1 MSFSDANNPTY
12 PSPHRISIPES
23 TKDIKFTCNL
33 PECVW
38 IISSHNYTITTS
50 SYNIQELT
58 PELNGT
64 ISLFVTTST
73 VAYYTARVSIQ
84 VTPQLFLIK
93 NISTIMSIVAVIT
106 VFSILLI
113 LWCGTCIC
121 LCRKRNTTALANGGV
136 DVEGDIIHGIVLQD
150 EQIAGEEAISVRSVT
165 RVSKTGPDQQEIEDI
180 VIPNNNTTMLL
191 IAVQDNIHIENRN
204 DAEEIV
210 YEDMSVIGGVSRE
223 SRAYENRIVSKFPGY
238 ISAQNTPMM
247 YQHYVDSEKEENS
260 LFRAEFQKLKQK
272 RPKGDNPR
280 IPFLFEQTRVVL
292 DGKRDYIDASWIENC
307 HFIATIHPTKETHRN
322 FLQMIYQ
329 TEASMVVMLTQKES

>member
-1 MSFSDANNPTY
+1 M
-12 PSPHRISIPES
+12 
-23 TKDIKFTCNL
+23 
-33 PECVW
+33 
-38 IISSHNYTITTS
+38 
-50 SYNIQELT
+50 
-58 PELNGT
+58 G
-64 ISLFVTTST
+64 
-73 VAYYTARVSIQ
+73 
-84 VTPQLFLIK
+84 
-93 NISTIMSIVAVIT
+93 
-106 VFSILLI
+106 
-113 LWCGTCIC
+113 IC
-121 LCRKRNTTALANGGV
+121 LCRKRNALANGGV